1 MPNRLCGVVF
11 RFCLDCNFC
20 GVPGAEKLE
29 QIFKDPYSAQ
39 NPDRRLFYVWSPGTR
54 DATSR
59 GAISNHARVHVGPK
73 SRTFTCV
80 HVPTFSIFGSY
91 SELQQS
97 KI

>member
-1 MPNRLCGVVF
+1 VASSFGFVLIVI
-11 RFCLDCNFC
+11 C

-29 QIFKDPYSAQ
+29 QISEDPYSAQ

-59 GAISNHARVHVGPK
+59 GAIANHARVHVGPK
-73 SRTFTCV
+73 SRTFTYV
-80 HVPTFSIFGSY
+80 HLRSHSNLLFPALIQS
-91 SELQQS
+91 LQQS